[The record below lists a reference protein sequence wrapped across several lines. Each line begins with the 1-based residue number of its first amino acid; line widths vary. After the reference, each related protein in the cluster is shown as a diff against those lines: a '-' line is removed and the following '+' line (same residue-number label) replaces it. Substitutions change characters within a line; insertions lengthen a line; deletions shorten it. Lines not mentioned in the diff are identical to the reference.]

1 VSRELKFILA
11 LILISGVLWIVGCAI
26 GTRQEWWLR
35 PTTEIRGS
43 TNIVT
48 P

>member
-1 VSRELKFILA
+1 MSLRLKVAIGLA
-11 LILISGVLWIVGCAI
+11 LAVVLVWIMGCAI
-26 GTRQEWWLR
+26 GTRQEFWLR
-35 PTTEIRGS
+35 PTVEIHGS